1 MTQSQMRST
10 RGQPSPWAR
19 GDEEGKNRSGPVS
32 RVLFP
37 PLSRRAANIRL
48 GPWLPRGLISEQP
61 ERSGRAILVP
71 RTAGT
76 RSYWLLLQVG
86 FTVPPESPRTRC
98 ALTAP
103 FHPYPPLAGRAV
115 CFLWHFPSSHLDWP
129 LASTLPCGAR
139 TFLPPPVP
147 AVAGVHPGRSG
158 GYLLQ
163 QVRGGGH
170 SPSLLTGENQ
180 LEEEAHAGLGVEWSA
195 GREVQILAPL
205 EGALP
210 RPERVPAGQLSG
222 PVSSGSRETLAN
234 CASRHSVFSR
244 FWSPSVTSNQEPR

>member
-1 MTQSQMRST
+1 MGAAGAVSAVGAALALRVIIRAALRAGLAGGGQGREARAAH
-10 RGQPSPWAR
+10 RGEEQRQDAEPDAKHA
-19 GDEEGKNRSGPVS
+19 GTVAEGKNQSGPVS

-86 FTVPPESPRTRC
+86 FTVPPESPRARC

-115 CFLWHFPSSHLDWP
+115 CFLWHCPASHLDWP
-129 LASTLPCGAR
+129 LASTLPSGAR

-158 GYLLQ
+158 GSPLTTGEGRGSLL
-163 QVRGGGH
+163 VDEPGLTVWVKPPGVALRSWRGGEVP
-170 SPSLLTGENQ
+170 SPR
-180 LEEEAHAGLGVEWSA
+180 V
-195 GREVQILAPL
+195 
-205 EGALP
+205 GA
-210 RPERVPAGQLSG
+210 
-222 PVSSGSRETLAN
+222 T
-234 CASRHSVFSR
+234 
-244 FWSPSVTSNQEPR
+244 